1 VDISSAIDAKAA
13 AVACHASQIGEAGEW
28 LRDAVRETA
37 DNAGRVVGV
46 RYAEAFRKVRLA

>member
-1 VDISSAIDAKAA
+1 MGLE
-13 AVACHASQIGEAGEW
+13 VAELRPELGVPQPASKGP
-28 LRDAVRETA
+28 A